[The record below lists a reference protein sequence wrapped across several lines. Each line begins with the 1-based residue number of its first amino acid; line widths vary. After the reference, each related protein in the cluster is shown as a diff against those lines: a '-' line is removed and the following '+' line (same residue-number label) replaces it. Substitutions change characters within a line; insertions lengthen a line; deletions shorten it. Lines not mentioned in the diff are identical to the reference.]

1 MEVVMANIEMV
12 IDSVRFALINYQRA
26 VILKEKD
33 GDRYLTIWVNDAGAN
48 AIGAALQKVYFRE
61 PYTWNLLGDIT
72 SKLRAVLK
80 YVVIVESKENTLQA
94 KAFLEKEGIIEI
106 SCTPSD
112 ALAGAVR
119 AEAPIFVD
127 EVILTKSGI
136 KVA

>member
-1 MEVVMANIEMV
+1 MSQIEMV
-12 IDSVRFALINYQRA
+12 IDSIRLALMNYQRV

-33 GDRYLTIWVNDAGAN
+33 GDRYLTIWVDDAGGD
-48 AIGAALQKVYFRE
+48 AIGAALLKIRFLE
-61 PYTWNLLGDIT
+61 PCTWNPLGAIT
-72 SKLRAVLK
+72 SKLGAVLK
-80 YVVIVESKENTLQA
+80 YIAIVESKENTLQA

-136 KVA
+136 TPG

>member
-1 MEVVMANIEMV
+1 MAKKEMV
-12 IDSVRFALINYQRA
+12 IDSIRLALMNYQRV

-33 GDRYLTIWVNDAGAN
+33 GDRYLTIGVNDAEGD
-48 AIGAALQKVYFRE
+48 AIGAALQKVHFRE
-61 PYTWNLLGDIT
+61 PYTWNILGDIN
-72 SKLRAVLK
+72 SKLGAVLK

-112 ALAGAVR
+112 AIAGAAR

-136 KVA
+136 TPS